1 TSYLLNCVC
10 DDNLEFDSF
19 ARLLCVPNKTDTSIV
34 DKVVECEHNETKS
47 TEKIA
52 FEKKFFKEYLKDC
65 FKKADVSAYTKV
77 DLANDERKL
86 MLIGY
91 CDQKF
96 VDCGAQE
103 FQNNHAFRDLQVQI
117 NKLKNK
123 TEREMYHKCL
133 MNIFKK

>member
-1 TSYLLNCVC
+1 MSKL
-10 DDNLEFDSF
+10 
-19 ARLLCVPNKTDTSIV
+19 LLCIVVVTDTHIV

-52 FEKKFFKEYLKDC
+52 LENKFKEFLKDC

-86 MLIGY
+86 MLTLY

-96 VDCGAQE
+96 LDCGAQE
-103 FQNNHAFRDLQVQI
+103 FKNNQAFRDLQVQI
-117 NKLKNK
+117 NKLENK
-123 TEREMYHKCL
+123 TEQGIYHKCL
-133 MNIFKK
+133 MYIFKK

>member
-1 TSYLLNCVC
+1 MSKLLLCIVVVVSSYLLNC
-10 DDNLEFDSF
+10 
-19 ARLLCVPNKTDTSIV
+19 TDTSIV
-34 DKVVECEHNETKS
+34 DKVIECEHNETKS

-52 FEKKFFKEYLKDC
+52 LENKFKEYLKDC

-96 VDCGAQE
+96 VDCGREE
-103 FQNNHAFRDLQVQI
+103 FMNNQAFRDNHEQFS
-117 NKLKNK
+117 KLANK
-123 TEREMYHKCL
+123 TEQEIYHKCL